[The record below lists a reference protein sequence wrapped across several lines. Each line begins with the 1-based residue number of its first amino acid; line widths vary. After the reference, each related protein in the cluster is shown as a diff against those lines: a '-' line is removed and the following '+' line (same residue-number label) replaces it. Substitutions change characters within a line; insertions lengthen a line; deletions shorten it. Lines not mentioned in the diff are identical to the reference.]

1 MESLKEKTAK
11 GLFWGGMNN
20 GVQQLLGLAFGIILG
35 RLLDPSDYGMT
46 AMLAVFSVIANELQ
60 SSGFKTGLI
69 NLREPKHEDYNAVFW
84 FNIVAGLVLY
94 VALWFAAP
102 LIADYYH
109 EQKLI
114 PLSRYVFLGFVFSS
128 FGMAQSAYL
137 TKQMQIKQIAK
148 CGMTATLSSSLVSV
162 AMAAMGFG
170 YWALATQY
178 LMYIAVNTLLLWYF
192 SPWRPTI
199 IGVRSQESGVSSNL
213 PSSVS
218 SLLTPLKRLFPFS
231 FRIMLSAIF
240 TQLNNNVMNL
250 LLGHY
255 YGKTNT
261 GHYNQAYQWSSK
273 CFLLVGNMLRQVDQ
287 TVLVGLRDERERQ
300 LAVLRKMMRFTAFI
314 SFPLLFCLAM
324 VSHEFIVL
332 AIGEKWAFAASLLPL
347 LCLSGA
353 FMPLSTLLT
362 DSVIS
367 QHRSDIYLWS
377 TVALG
382 VLQIVMMVSLW
393 RQGIVVMVWAYTLLN
408 IGWVFVW
415 HFFVRRLMGYGLLSF
430 LKDIVPFA
438 LAAAA
443 VMSLT
448 WLLTEFTV
456 YSLRFTDDYLKL
468 WVLLISR
475 GVIAMLLYYG
485 IMRIAGA
492 VILKEC
498 LKFIRRKI

>member
-1 MESLKEKTAK
+1 MESLKDKTAR

-69 NLREPKHEDYNAVFW
+69 NLREPRHEDYNAVFW
-84 FNIVAGLVLY
+84 FNIAAGALIYAVLF
-94 VALWFAAP
+94 LAAP
-102 LIADYYH
+102 LIARFYGNPA
-109 EQKLI
+109 LI

-148 CGMTATLSSSLVSV
+148 CGMTATLTSSLVSV

-178 LMYIAVNTLLLWYF
+178 LMYIAVNTLLLWCF
-192 SPWRPTI
+192 SAWRPTL
-199 IGVRSQESGVSSNL
+199 S
-213 PSSVS
+213 P
-218 SLLTPLKRLFPFS
+218 LTSHLSPLKRLFPFS

-240 TQLNNNVMNL
+240 TQLNANIMNL
-250 LLGHY
+250 LLGRF
-255 YGKTNT
+255 YGEANT

-273 CFLLVGNMLRQVDQ
+273 CFLLVGNMLKQVDQ
-287 TVLVGLRDERERQ
+287 TVLVGLREERERQ
-300 LAVLRKMMRFTAFI
+300 LAVLRKMVRFTAFV
-314 SFPLLFCLAM
+314 SFPLLFGLAI
-324 VSHEFIVL
+324 VSHEFIML

-347 LCLSGA
+347 LCLCGA

-377 TVALG
+377 TIALG
-382 VLQIVMMVSLW
+382 VLQIALMVGLW
-393 RQGIVVMVWAYTLLN
+393 RQGIMVMVVAYTLLN
-408 IGWVFVW
+408 IAWMFVW
-415 HFFVRRLMGYGLLSF
+415 HFFVRRLMGYRLTDF
-430 LKDIVPFA
+430 LKDILPFA
-438 LAAAA
+438 LAAAF
-443 VMSLT
+443 VMGLT
-448 WLLTEFTV
+448 WLITYQFTV
-456 YSLRFTDDYLKL
+456 YSLRFTDDYFYRQHEWLA
-468 WVLLISR
+468 R
-475 GVIAMLLYYG
+475 
-485 IMRIAGA
+485 
-492 VILKEC
+492 
-498 LKFIRRKI
+498 